1 MLITRLLPKKNAG
14 KLIVCNLILIFLF
27 SYFSFSVFADNPTD
41 EPVVAS
47 TEKTTAAATEIFTEN
62 VTEMETESSTET
74 LKSINDSISVKD
86 LLLIIAVMLL
96 LLIVIAVI
104 RFIL

>member
-41 EPVVAS
+41 EPVAAS
-47 TEKTTAAATEIFTEN
+47 TEKTTAATEIFTEN